1 MAGKRTGMTEHHGRK
16 LLFLII
22 GLTVLLAGVLI
33 LGTLSDRQPDVKE
46 THDQP
51 TSSFLLDRRVYN
63 GKTYVERTGIT
74 SVLLMGVDRTDL
86 SPVQTGYR
94 SGGQADFLL
103 LIVIDS
109 SQRKVSMLHINRDT
123 MVDIVTLGI
132 LGKKVGTRSAQICL
146 SHAYGANQL
155 ENGQYTME
163 AVSNLLEGIELK
175 QFYSMNMS
183 AMPTLN
189 DVLGGVTVT
198 MPGDYPELDPSY
210 VKGAKI
216 TLNGQQAYDFVH
228 GRMNVGNTTNSD
240 RMLRQRAYMDGA
252 QEVLMKKLT
261 SGDTD
266 FINRLYDELGDSL
279 TTNITRGQMI
289 SEAVKA
295 AKYSIQP
302 VAQLEGISRWV
313 WTTTWS
319 SMPTKAKSSIGCS
332 PLISGKKSNLQ

>member
-289 SEAVKA
+289 SEAAKA

-302 VAQLEGISRWV
+302 VAQLEGDFLMGMDGHVEFHADQSKIVDWV
-313 WTTTWS
+313 LATYFREE
-319 SMPTKAKSSIGCS
+319 K
-332 PLISGKKSNLQ
+332 

>member
-1 MAGKRTGMTEHHGRK
+1 MAGKRTGMTEHHSRK

-51 TSSFLLDRRVYN
+51 SSNFLLDRRVYN

-74 SVLLMGVDRTDL
+74 SVLLMGIDRTDL

-228 GRMNVGNTTNSD
+228 GRMDVGNTTNSD

-302 VAQLEGISRWV
+302 VAQLEGDFSMGMDGHVEFHADQSKIVDWV
-313 WTTTWS
+313 LATYFREE
-319 SMPTKAKSSIGCS
+319 K
-332 PLISGKKSNLQ
+332 